1 MSYNNVKA
9 VSFDAA
15 DTLFYIKD
23 GLGHTYAKVANKYG
37 ISPSPMELKTSFSKH
52 FSKAPPLAFNTDD
65 QEKRKKLEKNW
76 WYDVVHNVY
85 KDVGMFE
92 RFDEYFNDLFEV
104 FRTRA
109 WEIFPETKEA
119 LSELKNRGYKTII
132 VSNFDSR
139 VYDVCRNLEISQY
152 FDDFVI
158 SSERGYA
165 KPSVEIFQITL
176 KRKNLNP
183 DQCIHIGDDFTNDY
197 ICPTAI
203 GMNALFLDR
212 EGTSNYNGN
221 DKISNLNEIIQK
233 LEGKGA

>member
-1 MSYNNVKA
+1 MSYKNVKA

-23 GLGHTYAKVANKYG
+23 GLGNTYAEVAGRYG
-37 ISPSPMELKTSFSKH
+37 ISPSPVELKTSFSKH

-65 QEKRKKLEKNW
+65 QEERKALEKNW

-109 WEIFPETKEA
+109 WKLFPETKKV

-139 VYDVCRNLEISQY
+139 VYDVCRSLEIIQY
-152 FDDFVI
+152 FDDLVI
-158 SSERGYA
+158 SSETGYA

-176 KRKNLNP
+176 ERKNLRP
-183 DQCIHIGDDFTNDY
+183 DQCVHIGDDFTNDY
-197 ICPTAI
+197 ICPTSI

-212 EGTSNYNGN
+212 EGTSNYGGR
-221 DKISNLNEIIQK
+221 DKISDLNEVIQK